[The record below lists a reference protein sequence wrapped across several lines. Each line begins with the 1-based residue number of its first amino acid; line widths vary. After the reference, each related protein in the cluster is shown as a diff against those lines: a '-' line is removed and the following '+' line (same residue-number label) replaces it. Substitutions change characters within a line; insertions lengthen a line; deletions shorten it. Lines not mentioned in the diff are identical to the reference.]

1 MIIEEIKNIKSGK
14 RELRQFGITI
24 GLVLVLLGL
33 WLLWRDKE
41 GGYLLLIIATLF
53 LSLGLILPKLLKPF
67 HKLWMILAIL
77 LGWLMTRI
85 ILIILF
91 YLVVTPIGL
100 LAKLSGKDFL
110 NKKFNRDAQSYWI
123 PRKAPSPEKR
133 NYENQF

>member
-24 GLVLVLLGL
+24 GLVLGLLGS
-33 WLLWRDKE
+33 WFLWRNKE
-41 GGYLLLIIATLF
+41 GGSLLLIAATLF
-53 LSLGLILPKLLKPF
+53 LSLGFILPRLLKPF
-67 HKLWMILAIL
+67 QKLWMTLAVL

-85 ILIILF
+85 ILTILF

-100 LAKLSGKDFL
+100 LAKVSGKDFL
-110 NKKFNRDAQSYWI
+110 NRKFNSNASSYWI
-123 PRKAPSPEKR
+123 PRKAITPEKR

>member
-1 MIIEEIKNIKSGK
+1 MISEEIKNIKSGK

-24 GLVLVLLGL
+24 GLVLVLLGS
-33 WLLWRDKE
+33 WLLWRGKE

-53 LSLGLILPKLLKPF
+53 LFFGLILPMLLKPL
-67 HKLWMILAIL
+67 HKMWMTLAVL

-85 ILIILF
+85 ILTILF

-100 LAKLSGKDFL
+100 LAKVSGKDFL
-110 NKKFNRDAQSYWI
+110 NRKFNSNASSYWI
-123 PRKAPSPEKR
+123 PRKAITPEKR